1 MRHLAASPIIA
12 DRAEFID
19 ALNQL
24 LRGHVLIRVNETSWG
39 CRLNGAPLQ
48 RSFGVL
54 QRFGLIAQYD
64 NPRGFNGVEYYRV
77 TERGRQFGRRALQT
91 WRSQP
96 LWRRALVRF
105 TG

>member
-1 MRHLAASPIIA
+1 MRHHAASPIIA

-19 ALNQL
+19 ALNEL
-24 LRGHVLIRVNETSWG
+24 LHGHVLVRVSDASWG

-48 RSFGVL
+48 RSFGIL
-54 QRFGLIAQYD
+54 HRFGLIAEYT
-64 NPRGFNGVEYYRV
+64 NPRGFEGVQYYRV
-77 TERGRQFGRRALQT
+77 TERGRHFGQRALLT

-96 LWRRALVRF
+96 LWRRALVRL